1 MGALAQAFDDPVH
14 PHELRQRLHALEER
28 CAVLEGQRENHQRII
43 KLLLQTNELLMK
55 AHNERE
61 KPIPRD

>member
-1 MGALAQAFDDPVH
+1 MGDLVRMFDEPVH
-14 PHELRQRLHALEER
+14 PHEIRQRLHALEER
-28 CAVLEGQRENHQRII
+28 CAVLEGEHANHQRII